1 MKASRPKR
9 KGATRKAIQPKR
21 KRATRAEMEARYVAL
36 IQIVAEQ
43 QPMSVRQVL
52 RRADSTRWM
61 RAEGRQ
67 RAPWGRREACH
78 FLPLRLRAN
87 STSYELLNS
96 RSGVKIAGIETSLK
110 LSAFPPNC
118 GSGHIV
124 SHIANGHVRHAT
136 AQDKADRQST
146 EVQQFP

>member
-52 RRADSTRWM
+52 RHRQHALDARRGPPT
-61 RAEGRQ
+61 GR
-67 RAPWGRREACH
+67 H
-78 FLPLRLRAN
+78 
-87 STSYELLNS
+87 T
-96 RSGVKIAGIETSLK
+96 AG
-110 LSAFPPNC
+110 AR
-118 GSGHIV
+118 
-124 SHIANGHVRHAT
+124 HVTFCRF
-136 AQDKADRQST
+136 
-146 EVQQFP
+146 V